1 MNPGLFVPGFGDG
14 LNRTR
19 ETETHILLSATRIGR
34 CMIDQ
39 AYLKGLQARITE
51 LEAEMSLPEVA
62 ADPQKMKALMHA
74 YSHQKTV
81 AAAAEIFLGLQGAAE
96 ESRAILDDESS
107 DSELREMAELELSE
121 AEEKLPAAEKAVMIA
136 LLPPN
141 PSDAKNV
148 IIEIRAGT
156 GGAEAALFAGDL
168 YRMYS
173 RYAEEKRLNLS
184 VLDISPSEAGG
195 FKEIVF
201 SVEGDE
207 VYKKLKYESGTHRVQ
222 RVPETE
228 TQGRIHTSAAT
239 VAVLAEAEDVDVE
252 IKNEDLKIDTY
263 RASGAGGQHVNT
275 TDSAIRITH
284 LPTGTVV
291 QCQDER
297 SQHKNKAK
305 ALRVLRAKMYEVQQQ
320 EVEREQAE
328 ARRSQVGTGD
338 RSEKIRTYNYP
349 QNRITDHRINL
360 TLYKLDRVME
370 GALDELF
377 DALYEHDVELKIKAQ
392 TTTDR

>member
-1 MNPGLFVPGFGDG
+1 
-14 LNRTR
+14 
-19 ETETHILLSATRIGR
+19 
-34 CMIDQ
+34 MINK
-39 AYLKGLQARITE
+39 AYLENLLRRIAE
-51 LEAEMSLPEVA
+51 LEAAMSAPGVA
-62 ADPQKMKALMHA
+62 ANPQKMKALMGD
-74 YSHQKTV
+74 YLHQKKIAAVVERFLALQDAV
-81 AAAAEIFLGLQGAAE
+81 A
-96 ESRAILDDESS
+96 ESRTILDDP
-107 DSELREMAELELSE
+107 DADAELREMAEMELAESE
-121 AEEKLPAAEKAVMIA
+121 ERLPAAEKEVMVA
-136 LLPPN
+136 LLPPD
-141 PSDAKNV
+141 PSDSKNV
-148 IIEIRAGT
+148 IMEIRAGT
-156 GGAEAALFAGDL
+156 GGDEASIFAGDL

-173 RYAEEKRLNLS
+173 RYAENKGLKISLMDLS
-184 VLDISPSEAGG
+184 LSEVGG
-195 FKEIVF
+195 YKEVVF
-201 SVEGDE
+201 SVEGDD

-239 VAVLAEAEDVDVE
+239 VAVLAEAEEVDVE
-252 IKNEDLKIDTY
+252 IKTEDLKIDTY

-297 SQHKNKAK
+297 SQHKNKAQ
-305 ALRVLRAKMYEVQQQ
+305 AMRVLRARLYDLQQQ
-320 EVEREQAE
+320 QIESKQAA

-349 QNRITDHRINL
+349 QNRLTDHRINL

-370 GALDELF
+370 GALDEIF

-392 TTTDR
+392 TDKIG

>member
-1 MNPGLFVPGFGDG
+1 
-14 LNRTR
+14 
-19 ETETHILLSATRIGR
+19 
-34 CMIDQ
+34 
-39 AYLKGLQARITE
+39 
-51 LEAEMSLPEVA
+51 
-62 ADPQKMKALMHA
+62 MKALMGD
-74 YSHQKTV
+74 YLHQKKIAAVVERFLALQDAV
-81 AAAAEIFLGLQGAAE
+81 A
-96 ESRAILDDESS
+96 ESRTILDDS
-107 DSELREMAELELSE
+107 DADAELREMAEMELAESE
-121 AEEKLPAAEKAVMIA
+121 ERLPAAEKEVMVA
-136 LLPPN
+136 LLPPD
-141 PSDAKNV
+141 PSDSKNV
-148 IIEIRAGT
+148 IMEIRAGT
-156 GGAEAALFAGDL
+156 GGDEASIFAGDL

-173 RYAEEKRLNLS
+173 RYAENKGLKISLMDLS
-184 VLDISPSEAGG
+184 LSEVGG
-195 FKEIVF
+195 YKEVVF
-201 SVEGDE
+201 SVEGDD

-239 VAVLAEAEDVDVE
+239 VAVLAEAEEVDVE
-252 IKNEDLKIDTY
+252 IKTEDLKIDTY

-297 SQHKNKAK
+297 SQHKNKAQ
-305 ALRVLRAKMYEVQQQ
+305 AMRVLRARLYDLQQQ
-320 EVEREQAE
+320 QIESKQAA

-349 QNRITDHRINL
+349 QNRLTDHRINL

-370 GALDELF
+370 GALDEIF

-392 TTTDR
+392 TDKIG

>member
-1 MNPGLFVPGFGDG
+1 MSAPG
-14 LNRTR
+14 
-19 ETETHILLSATRIGR
+19 
-34 CMIDQ
+34 
-39 AYLKGLQARITE
+39 
-51 LEAEMSLPEVA
+51 VA
-62 ADPQKMKALMHA
+62 ANPQKMKALMGD
-74 YSHQKTV
+74 YLHQKKIAAVVERFLALQDAV
-81 AAAAEIFLGLQGAAE
+81 A
-96 ESRAILDDESS
+96 ESRTILDDS
-107 DSELREMAELELSE
+107 DADAELREMAEMELAESE
-121 AEEKLPAAEKAVMIA
+121 ERLPAAEKEVMVA
-136 LLPPN
+136 LLPPD
-141 PSDAKNV
+141 PSDSKNV
-148 IIEIRAGT
+148 IMEIRAGT
-156 GGAEAALFAGDL
+156 GGDEASIFAGDL

-173 RYAEEKRLNLS
+173 RYAENKGLKISLMDLS
-184 VLDISPSEAGG
+184 LSEVGG
-195 FKEIVF
+195 YKEVVF
-201 SVEGDE
+201 SVEGDD

-239 VAVLAEAEDVDVE
+239 VAVLAEAEEVDVE
-252 IKNEDLKIDTY
+252 IKTEDLKIDTY

-297 SQHKNKAK
+297 SQHKNKAQ
-305 ALRVLRAKMYEVQQQ
+305 AMRVLRARLYDLQQQ
-320 EVEREQAE
+320 QIESKQAA

-349 QNRITDHRINL
+349 QNRLTDHRINL

-370 GALDELF
+370 GALDEIF

-392 TTTDR
+392 TDKIG